1 MDQSH
6 ASKPDLDST
15 GAPVQT
21 YHCLCK
27 QLILATTQS
36 LDSLPIRTSCVE
48 KPYILR
54 LPDKLPSSE
63 DSDPEDNNGLNE
75 NQESG
80 EHNGDKTFKTPGV
93 QHFALLFSTI
103 ASPKAQIVRKI
114 TGFEKRYLRYCSRCK
129 LPIGYQLD
137 WCMFADEEGQQVT
150 EPNGQQW
157 RKTGRRMDYIYLF
170 PGGMIDTKTMD
181 ETCDGGTS
189 VGTLQ
194 TRESGEE

>member
-1 MDQSH
+1 MDQLN
-6 ASKPDLDST
+6 ADRPDLDST
-15 GAPVQT
+15 GAPVYT

-27 QLILATTQS
+27 QLILASTQS
-36 LDSLPIRTSCVE
+36 LDSLPIRTSCIE

-63 DSDPEDNNGLNE
+63 DSGPEDNGLNDE
-75 NQESG
+75 QEPS
-80 EHNGDKTFKTPGV
+80 EQQGDNPFKARGV

-103 ASPKAQIVRKI
+103 VSPKAQVVRK
-114 TGFEKRYLRYCSRCK
+114 TSGFEKRYLRYCSRCK

-150 EPNGQQW
+150 EANGQQW
-157 RKTGRRMDYIYLF
+157 KKTGRRMDYIYLF

-181 ETCDGGTS
+181 ETCDGGIP

-194 TRESGEE
+194 TRESGKE